1 MGFECFFFIIT
12 LIIWR
17 VYSLE
22 YAGAIVRGSEFRKEK
37 NENGFCKGWNT
48 ISERALYNTKTS
60 LVHIDCAL

>member
-1 MGFECFFFIIT
+1 M
-12 LIIWR
+12 
-17 VYSLE
+17 
-22 YAGAIVRGSEFRKEK
+22 RGSEFRKEK